1 MGKEKWL
8 ETGYRHFA
16 MYGPNN
22 FSINKISLEIESSRA
37 SFYHHFGESDIFLD
51 ELLTMHWG
59 IIDTF
64 IAAGKVECKNLLPD
78 LYNLLAKYPIPLQ
91 FNLQLFHN
99 RNKPDFNFIFIKSY
113 AAIAKAFALQLFADA
128 LDLNPSYPGV
138 FDLWVTVGEAWY
150 SRLDPNDLSASTM
163 QEHAREILQ
172 TVTRLKNSKLYLSLN
187 QIA

>member
-16 MYGPNN
+16 EFGPKNL
-22 FSINKISLEIESSRA
+22 SINKISQELGSSRA
-37 SFYHHFGESDIFLD
+37 SFYHHFGDTDIFLD

-59 IIDTF
+59 MSEAFT
-64 IAAGKVECKNLLPD
+64 AAGAAQCKNLLPD
-78 LYNLLAKYPIPLQ
+78 LYNLLEKYPIPLQ

-99 RNKPDFNFIFIKSY
+99 RNVPNFNLLFIKSY
-113 AAIAKAFALQLFADA
+113 AAIAKTFALQLFADA
-128 LDLNPSYPGV
+128 LDLNPTYPGV

-163 QEHAREILQ
+163 QQHAEEILQ
-172 TVTRLKNSKLYLSLN
+172 TVTRLKNSKLYLSLH

>member
-16 MYGPNN
+16 QYGPINL
-22 FSINKISLEIESSRA
+22 SINKISQELGSSRA
-37 SFYHHFGESDIFLD
+37 SFYHHFGETDIFLD
-51 ELLTMHWG
+51 ELLAMHWG
-59 IIDTF
+59 ISEAFT
-64 IAAGKVECKNLLPD
+64 AAGAAQCKKLIPD
-78 LYNLLAKYPIPLQ
+78 LYNLLAEYPIPLQ
-91 FNLQLFHN
+91 FNLQLFHH
-99 RNKPDFNFIFIKSY
+99 RNLPHFNLIFIKSY

-128 LDLNPSYPGV
+128 LDLNPSYPEV

-172 TVTRLKNSKLYLSLN
+172 TVYRLVNSKFYFSLN
-187 QIA
+187 QVV